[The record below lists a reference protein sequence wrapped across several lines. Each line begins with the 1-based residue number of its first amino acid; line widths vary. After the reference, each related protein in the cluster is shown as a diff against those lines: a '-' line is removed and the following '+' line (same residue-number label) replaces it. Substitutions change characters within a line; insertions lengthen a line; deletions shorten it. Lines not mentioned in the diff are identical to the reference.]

1 MCLNTSG
8 CYINYFDK
16 GLGICRL
23 VFQGLFLELNMV
35 QKRPFSDEESFE
47 GSSKH
52 HRQFDFTNQV
62 VSFLQ
67 FIHAE
72 ETAQPPKASGEVG
85 GSFKEGNEKHEG
97 GITSELPLPTENNCT
112 NEEDGAEAP
121 FELPLPTENEC
132 TNEEDGAE
140 APFYLLLS
148 PERYYADR
156 HIGRIVVDSE
166 ETHGSLLESLPH
178 KLVPIGPDYQAEI
191 PEWGAAG
198 AKNASDNTDGFEPL
212 TLFPRGLESHLSKNC
227 DVENKLGGICVIP
240 MPESGLFANNDGKA
254 GNGRTDCN
262 CDDSDSARCVRQ
274 HIKEARE
281 NLWTALGQERFLG
294 LGFSD
299 MGEVVAEK
307 WNQEEE
313 LLFRKV
319 VFSNPISL
327 GNNFW
332 DHLSMVFPMRAKR
345 DIVSYYFNV
354 FMLQTRSVQNRHDP
368 MNIDSDD
375 DEWWGIVDSG
385 DDEGGSDEEDGDSAV
400 ESPAYYGDPYARNKN
415 LDDESG
421 ECDGSASFECF
432 SDCENVKFGCD
443 EGTINNS
450 SKGHLGSFV
459 GRSGGDSH
467 EYVLDHCETWDVG
480 CSMWPKNEAEFLP
493 TCSMIEEVFGLG
505 SLDYMA
511 GDGKGLS

>member
-1 MCLNTSG
+1 L
-8 CYINYFDK
+8 K
-16 GLGICRL
+16 GWGICRL

-35 QKRPFSDEESFE
+35 QKRPLSDEESFE

-52 HRQFDFTNQV
+52 HRQFDYTNQL

-67 FIHAE
+67 FVHTE
-72 ETAQPPKASGEVG
+72 DTAQPPNPSGEVG
-85 GSFKEGNEKHEG
+85 SSFKEGDEKHEG
-97 GITSELPLPTENNCT
+97 GITSELPLPTEHDRT
-112 NEEDGAEAP
+112 IEEDGAA
-121 FELPLPTENEC
+121 
-132 TNEEDGAE
+132 

-156 HIGRIVVDSE
+156 QIRRIVVHSE
-166 ETHGSLLESLPH
+166 ETHGSLLVSPPH
-178 KLVPIGPDYQAEI
+178 KLVPIGPDYQADI
-191 PEWGAAG
+191 PEWGATG
-198 AKNASDNTDGFEPL
+198 ADNTSDNTE
-212 TLFPRGLESHLSKNC
+212 ENC

-254 GNGRTDCN
+254 GNGRTDCT
-262 CDDSDSARCVRQ
+262 CDDSDSVRCVRQ

-281 NLWTALGQERFLG
+281 NLWTTLGQERFLA

-307 WNQEEE
+307 WSQEED
-313 LLFRKV
+313 LLFREV
-319 VFSNPISL
+319 VFSNPVSS

-332 DHLSMVFPMRAKR
+332 DHLSMVFPSRAKR

-354 FMLQTRSVQNRHDP
+354 FMLQTRSVQNRYDP
-368 MNIDSDD
+368 LNIDSDD
-375 DEWWGIVDSG
+375 DEWRGIVDSSN
-385 DDEGGSDEEDGDSAV
+385 DEGGSDEEDGDSLV
-400 ESPAYYGDPYARNKN
+400 ESPACYGDPYAHNEI
-415 LDDESG
+415 LDDDSG
-421 ECDGSASFECF
+421 ECDGSVPFDGF
-432 SDCENVKFGCD
+432 SDCAKVKFGD
-443 EGTINNS
+443 HGAIHNS

-467 EYVLDHCETWDVG
+467 EYVLDHCETKLWDVG
-480 CSMWPKNEAEFLP
+480 CTTWPKNEVEFLP